1 ILEQVNNAQREKNY
15 LDNVMA
21 EATNNLID
29 QTRLLRQ
36 TLSAI
41 FALMGTP
48 VVEQL
53 TEQVRSLRENVQIL
67 YERFDSLSE
76 EQLRSIAITGEVVLG
91 IVGMTVAFAAL
102 NSIIGIV
109 MSGFRT
115 LATIGAFVFSPTI
128 LWIAGITAAVLLLR
142 RGWDENWGGMKTSAV
157 SAMDT
162 VLSKW
167 ESVKAFF
174 VGSEVP
180 VPPVGPGAQGEWTTA
195 RVGGLA
201 GFTLPSLAMP
211 TWADV
216 INAAREAAAA
226 AWAKVVAFF

>member
-1 ILEQVNNAQREKNY
+1 
-15 LDNVMA
+15 MA

-53 TEQVRSLRENVQIL
+53 TEQVRSLRENVQVL
-67 YERFDSLSE
+67 YDRFESLSD
-76 EQLRSIAITGEVVLG
+76 EQLRSLTLAGELVLG

-115 LATIGAFVFSPTI
+115 LATIGVFVFSPTI
-128 LWIAGITAAVLLLR
+128 LWLAGITAAVVVTR
-142 RGWDENWGGMKTSAV
+142 RAWDENWFGMRDAATS
-157 SAMDT
+157 
-162 VLSKW
+162 
-167 ESVKAFF
+167 
-174 VGSEVP
+174 
-180 VPPVGPGAQGEWTTA
+180 
-195 RVGGLA
+195 
-201 GFTLPSLAMP
+201 SL
-211 TWADV
+211 
-216 INAAREAAAA
+216 
-226 AWAKVVAFF
+226 